1 MKILCVTSSPAPEQ
15 VVQLDALRR
24 ALCEQG
30 HQVLVA
36 APVEGDHVLALDP
49 KSLEDSEAL
58 GVQLESFIAAHEIKA
73 LYLSPDATLPV
84 AWLTAMKHQIPYSI
98 IEGSPSEPSLEAFL
112 QGIVAPLAQNA
123 GAISADPTF
132 AACTQALLLQS
143 MEIGRLKDKLRESQ
157 EALARQEGEVSSL
170 YSALSAVQTGLPWI
184 LNDRFQRLRQAIL
197 PPKSVGGKL
206 WSLSVTTAKTLLSE
220 GPAGVVRKTRTKLGR
235 KLAKTSFVRRRHEQ
249 QLQQILASSTYK
261 GVVIYPP
268 TVDWG
273 WMFQRPHHLVSQFA
287 KEGYL
292 CFFVSPQTRGD
303 RIEGFQKVRE
313 NLYLCSDMS
322 LLYGVESPIFL
333 VSWTEQAFH
342 IDHLKNPKVVYDYL
356 DALEV
361 SSTGDVSVEKIALH
375 ERLLARADVVV
386 ATARK
391 LFDETKP
398 MREDVCLV
406 PNAVQPLDFAVEP
419 GAPVPA
425 DLAPILASSRPIIG
439 YYGAM
444 AKWFDYDLLEYAAR
458 QMSEAEFVLLGPDY
472 DGTIKRLA
480 SLPNIHYLG
489 LKDYQGL
496 KHYLH
501 AFDVA
506 IIPFRINEITRATSP
521 VKLFEYMAGGKPIVS
536 TALNE
541 AYHYQS
547 VLIGENP
554 RAFVA
559 KLKEALD
566 KAKDPEYIALLRQEM
581 AENTWEQRVLAILHA
596 LEAKEA
602 SRSLIHR

>member
-1 MKILCVTSSPAPEQ
+1 MKILCVTSSLAPGQ
-15 VVQLDALRR
+15 GSQLDSLRAALR
-24 ALCEQG
+24 AQG

-36 APVEGDHVLALDP
+36 APMEGDDILALDP
-49 KSLEDSEAL
+49 KALEDSEAL

-73 LYLSPDATLPV
+73 LYLCPDATLPV
-84 AWLTAMKHQIPYSI
+84 AWLTAMKHQIPYSL
-98 IEGSPSEPSLEAFL
+98 IEGAPSEPTLDAFL
-112 QGIVAPLAQNA
+112 RGIVAPLAQNA
-123 GAISADPTF
+123 GPMSSDPTF
-132 AACTQALLLQS
+132 AACTQALMLQS
-143 MEIGRLKDKLRESQ
+143 LEMSRLKDKLRESQ
-157 EALARQEGEVSSL
+157 EALARHEGELSSL
-170 YSALSAVQTGLPWI
+170 YAALSAHQAGLPAI
-184 LNDRFQRLRQAIL
+184 LNDRFQRFRQAIL
-197 PPKSVGGKL
+197 PPNSVGGKL
-206 WSLSVTTAKTLLSE
+206 WSLSVTTAKTLLNE
-220 GPAGVVRKTRTKLGR
+220 GPGGVLSKTRTKIRR
-235 KLAKTSFVRRRHEQ
+235 KLARTAFVRHRHEK
-249 QLQQILASSTYK
+249 QLRQILETSTYK
-261 GVVIYPP
+261 GIVIYPP

-313 NLYLCSDMS
+313 NLYLCADMS

-342 IDHLKNPKVVYDYL
+342 IDHLKNPRVVYDYL

-361 SSTGDVSVEKIALH
+361 SSTGDVSAEKIALH

-391 LFDETKP
+391 LFDETKSA
-398 MREDVCLV
+398 REDVCLV
-406 PNAVQPLDFAVEP
+406 PNAVQPVDFEVEP

-489 LKDYQGL
+489 LKDYQEL
-496 KHYLH
+496 KHYLN

-541 AYHYQS
+541 AYHYRS

-559 KLKEALD
+559 KLKEALE
-566 KAKDPEYIALLRQEM
+566 KANDPEYGALLHQEM
-581 AENTWEQRVLAILHA
+581 LENTWEQRVHAILQA

-602 SRSLIHR
+602 SRSLVVR